1 MMALIGAAALLII
14 SVGVGAAGCAITA
27 AGVYME

>member
-1 MMALIGAAALLII
+1 MALIGAAALLII
-14 SVGVGAAGCAITA
+14 SVGAAGCAITA

>member
-1 MMALIGAAALLII
+1 MMALIGVAALLII
-14 SVGVGAAGCAITA
+14 SVGAAGCAITA

>member
-14 SVGVGAAGCAITA
+14 SVSAAGCAITA
-27 AGVYME
+27 AGVCME

>member
-1 MMALIGAAALLII
+1 MRALIGAAALLII
-14 SVGVGAAGCAITA
+14 SVGAAGCAITA

>member
-14 SVGVGAAGCAITA
+14 SVGAAGCAVTA